1 MEHEQ
6 PNFSGVPLDRTTV
19 AQELLNIDN
28 KQRSNLFPWNGQF
41 SPQLVEVLLRT
52 YSPMKGLV
60 LDPFVGSG
68 TVLYEAGRVG
78 LPVVGAEVNPAAC
91 KMAETYRLM
100 NVSFAHR
107 SSLMKQLEGALQ
119 ECLPARAP
127 SLFWAN
133 GRATDEEVKTSL
145 VELCDSQSD
154 ETARCVLEALI
165 VLVDF
170 YHEATDEKVYGTWAK
185 LKARILGLPESD
197 APARLLNCDARRLPL
212 HDGEADFV
220 VTSPPYINVFNYH
233 QQYRRSV
240 EALGWDLLAV
250 ARSEIGSNR
259 KHRQN
264 RFLTVIQYCLD
275 MAAVLRELRRVCKD
289 GSRVLVIVGRESNV
303 RKTRF
308 FNGEIV
314 AALAVRCAG
323 FLLLTR
329 QERVFVNR
337 FGERI
342 VEDLLHFAVRKA
354 PGATAEDPRSIGQ
367 EALKLARQRTPEESL
382 ADLDEALRPS
392 CEVQPSPVYDHESI
406 NTRSKGGAGRGVKA

>member
-119 ECLPARAP
+119 ECLPACTP

-197 APARLLNCDARRLPL
+197 CAGPAP
-212 HDGEADFV
+212 
-220 VTSPPYINVFNYH
+220 
-233 QQYRRSV
+233 
-240 EALGWDLLAV
+240 
-250 ARSEIGSNR
+250 
-259 KHRQN
+259 
-264 RFLTVIQYCLD
+264 
-275 MAAVLRELRRVCKD
+275 ELRR
-289 GSRVLVIVGRESNV
+289 
-303 RKTRF
+303 
-308 FNGEIV
+308 
-314 AALAVRCAG
+314 AG
-323 FLLLTR
+323 FHSMTAKPTSWSRRRLTSTCLTTISNIAGPWR
-329 QERVFVNR
+329 RLA
-337 FGERI
+337 GI
-342 VEDLLHFAVRKA
+342 CSPWPGRKSA
-354 PGATAEDPRSIGQ
+354 PTGSIGRI
-367 EALKLARQRTPEESL
+367 AS
-382 ADLDEALRPS
+382 
-392 CEVQPSPVYDHESI
+392 
-406 NTRSKGGAGRGVKA
+406 